1 MVEHYRSPLTA
12 YAAACALP
20 KDGEQWLVIAS
31 RWNHWTYL
39 YPACAER
46 GLELLIASAKAN
58 PAFDCF
64 KRYMPS
70 KTRRPL
76 TEGVP
81 CALCGQQFQRHP

>member
-12 YAAACALP
+12 YAAACELP

-31 RWNHWTYL
+31 RWNNWTYL

-46 GLELLIASAKAN
+46 ALDLLIASAKAN

-64 KRYMPS
+64 KRYMPHKGS
-70 KTRRPL
+70 TA
-76 TEGVP
+76 EGDYP
-81 CALCGQQFQRHP
+81 CALCGQHLRHHP

>member
-1 MVEHYRSPLTA
+1 MIEHYRSPLTA

-46 GLELLIASAKAN
+46 GLELLIASARAN

-64 KRYMPS
+64 KRYMPKAS
-70 KTRRPL
+70 I
-76 TEGVP
+76 GFP
-81 CALCGQQFQRHP
+81 CALCGHQIQHHP